1 MMNLMKAE
9 GEAKKE
15 AKPKEVLD
23 WHKAAFEDID
33 KLGPMKKNEKG
44 VLHFDYF
51 KDLMLI
57 LSRHA
62 RASFATYKQA
72 AIEKR
77 RKLLKEFKLNEYS
90 ELVKDLVET
99 EEKAINSVTDAA
111 LAHIGLSEEEYMM
124 NQEIIMMNDPGYKQF
139 FMQTQ
144 QAPEYDHNKNPTIT
158 REKAKEIFIV
168 QEKMRFTTMKSIMEK
183 AMKNP
188 AFTQQAQMEQM
199 IEGMVANARIVDT
212 IFEKHGVDEDE
223 QTHAVLKYGLMEDPE
238 C

>member
-1 MMNLMKAE
+1 M
-9 GEAKKE
+9 G
-15 AKPKEVLD
+15 
-23 WHKAAFEDID
+23 
-33 KLGPMKKNEKG
+33 G
-44 VLHFDYF
+44 LHFDYF

-62 RASFATYKQA
+62 RASFSTQKQA

-77 RKLLKEFKLNEYS
+77 RKLLKEFNLTEYS
-90 ELVKDLVET
+90 EVVKELVRT
-99 EEKAINSVTDAA
+99 EEKAIKSVTDAA
-111 LAHIGLSEEEYMM
+111 LAHIGLSEEQYMM
-124 NQEIIMMNDPGYKQF
+124 TQQIIMMNPEYQQIL
-139 FMQTQ
+139 MQTQ
-144 QAPEYDHNKNPTIT
+144 QAPEYDQNKEPTIT
-158 REKAKEIFIV
+158 REKAREIFMD
-168 QEKMRFTTMKSIMEK
+168 QEEMRVTTMKVIMEK